1 MTTAIVYYS
10 KHHGNTKKVL
20 DAISENDPVT
30 LIDITKAQNIDF
42 TGYDLIGIASGIYY
56 GKFHSSILQFV
67 KNNLPCGKS
76 VFFLFTCG
84 AKKESYLNSIKTIA
98 TQKSLKIIG
107 SFGCL
112 GLDTFGPFQLIGG
125 IAKGHP
131 NQTDFDMAIQFYR
144 TILSK
149 QY

>member
-67 KNNLPCGKS
+67 KNNLPCGKAHTHKEVMVSCRAAWQIAMLSCFFSAVQRSACPRPVS
-76 VFFLFTCG
+76 VPRR
-84 AKKESYLNSIKTIA
+84 S
-98 TQKSLKIIG
+98 
-107 SFGCL
+107 
-112 GLDTFGPFQLIGG
+112 
-125 IAKGHP
+125 
-131 NQTDFDMAIQFYR
+131 
-144 TILSK
+144 SK
-149 QY
+149 